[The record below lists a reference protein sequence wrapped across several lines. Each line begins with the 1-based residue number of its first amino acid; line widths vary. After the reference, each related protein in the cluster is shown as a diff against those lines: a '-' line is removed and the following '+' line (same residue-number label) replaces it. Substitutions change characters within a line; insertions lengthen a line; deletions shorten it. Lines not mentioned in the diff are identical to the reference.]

1 MPVFRCPTVR
11 EMISYATL
19 KMKEDGTLHRL
30 ETKWWYEKG
39 ECGSDAGHRV
49 SDKLQALVYDI
60 LPSTTAVFSCA
71 IGPTKNVS

>member
-1 MPVFRCPTVR
+1 MPVSRFPTGR

-49 SDKLQALVYDI
+49 SETRHGAQHSLDLARYWPHV
-60 LPSTTAVFSCA
+60 
-71 IGPTKNVS
+71 

>member
-1 MPVFRCPTVR
+1 MSTGFKLACLCVALR

-49 SDKLQALVYDI
+49 RHTLRTVGISRGT
-60 LPSTTAVFSCA
+60 LPYLTVVT
-71 IGPTKNVS
+71 